1 MQKEIDR
8 MHAEEIYN
16 NYSTYVFR
24 IALLLTRSASLA
36 DDVTQET
43 FLNVFR
49 NFHTYDSTKAMQPWI
64 YRITVNTTRNLLRKQ
79 KWLSFVG
86 FSPDVQQEN
95 TSVEDSIIQAI
106 ENEELLKEI
115 NRLPLKAREIII
127 LRFYVGLKLA
137 EIAEI
142 LQIPLGTCKSRLNA
156 ALKSLRKQLPENDIF
171 SSLKGGE
178 LL

>member
-1 MQKEIDR
+1 MYQEIDR
-8 MHAEEIYN
+8 IRAEEIFN
-16 NYSTYVFR
+16 HYSTYVFR

-43 FLNVFR
+43 FLKVFK
-49 NFHTYDSTKAMQPWI
+49 NIHTYDSMKPMKPWI

-86 FSPDVQQEN
+86 FSPDVQPEH
-95 TSVEDSIIQAI
+95 TSVEDSIIQAV
-106 ENEELLKEI
+106 ENEELLKEV
-115 NRLPLKAREIII
+115 NRLPMKGREVIV
-127 LRFYVGLKLA
+127 LRFYVGMKLA

-156 ALKSLRKQLPENDIF
+156 ALKILRKQLPDNEMF
-171 SSLKGGE
+171 LSVKGGE
-178 LL
+178 LV